1 MSEKIPPLRSDEV
14 AEAFFAQHLS
24 NLDFGQFKPMA
35 FEFAKTAAP
44 LNRRLPQP
52 LLDAVKDRA
61 RAHGMPCTRYVRQL
75 FERDISAK

>member
-1 MSEKIPPLRSDEV
+1 MSEKISPLRSDEE
-14 AEAFFAQHLS
+14 AEAFVAQHLS
-24 NLDFGQFKPMA
+24 YLDFGQFKPMA